1 MGNTA
6 PEAAFM
12 EQTTSARISSTL
24 ADNVSGIAD
33 RMCGVVDQGNYMS
46 EVEILSIASQT
57 NRLALNA
64 SIEAA
69 RADGEK

>member
-1 MGNTA
+1 
-6 PEAAFM
+6 M

-69 RADGEK
+69 RQTAKNNQESSGEVI

>member
-1 MGNTA
+1 
-6 PEAAFM
+6 M